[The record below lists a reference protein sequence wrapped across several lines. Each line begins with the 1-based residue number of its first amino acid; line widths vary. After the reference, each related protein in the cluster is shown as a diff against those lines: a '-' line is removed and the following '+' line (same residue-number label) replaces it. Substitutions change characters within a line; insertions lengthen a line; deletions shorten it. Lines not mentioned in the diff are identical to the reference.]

1 MCKLDCTPEEIAD
14 VVRLRAERRMKGQTQ
29 EILRRI
35 TIYTGVGDLGNEVGR
50 DIKKIQPRALYPD
63 IRR

>member
-1 MCKLDCTPEEIAD
+1 
-14 VVRLRAERRMKGQTQ
+14 MKGQTQ

-35 TIYTGVGDLGNEVGR
+35 TIYTGAGDLGNEVGR